1 MRNAMSLELK
11 TRIITSIFLIIGFF
25 LMLINNYF
33 LIMSLLLIFVFTF
46 LEFSSMTNKI
56 FFTKKFTQLIYNC
69 LFITYTFFFLI
80 IFYLLL
86 LQQGTRIFVIFF
98 LLLCIS
104 SDIGGLVIGKIFKG
118 RKLTKI
124 SPNKTISGS
133 LGSFLFSLLTAT
145 SVVFYFDVLDWL
157 KLMVIALFV
166 STGCQ
171 LGDIYFSYLKRK
183 AKIKDTGN
191 ILPGHGG
198 LLDRFDGILFGI
210 PFGIIG
216 ATFSYF
222 IFS

>member
-1 MRNAMSLELK
+1 MSLELK
-11 TRIITSIFLIIGFF
+11 KRIITSIFLIIGLF

-33 LIMSLLLIFVFTF
+33 LIMSLLLIFVLTF

-56 FFTKKFTQLIYNC
+56 FYTKKFIQFMTNC
-69 LFITYTFFFLI
+69 LFLIYTFFFSI

-86 LQQGTRIFVIFF
+86 LQQGTRIFIILF
-98 LLLCIS
+98 LLLCMS
-104 SDIGGLVIGKIFKG
+104 SDIGGLIIGKIFKG

-145 SVVFYFDVLDWL
+145 AVVFYFGVLDWF
-157 KLMVIALFV
+157 KFVVIALFV

-171 LGDIYFSYLKRK
+171 LGDIFFSYLKRK
-183 AKIKDTGN
+183 AKIKDTGR

-216 ATFSYF
+216 VTLSYF
-222 IFS
+222 IFA